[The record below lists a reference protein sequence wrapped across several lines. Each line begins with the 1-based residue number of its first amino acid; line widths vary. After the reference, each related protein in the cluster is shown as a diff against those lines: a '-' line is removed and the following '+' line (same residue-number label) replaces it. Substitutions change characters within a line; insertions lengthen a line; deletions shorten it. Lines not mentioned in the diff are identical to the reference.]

1 MKQQP
6 EFQLQKQ
13 ICQFLRL
20 KYPSVLFMSDTVAF
34 LSLTMPQAVRNKQIQ
49 NQDFHAPDLVIFEPR
64 GNYHG
69 FFLELKTKSIYKK
82 DGVSLLK
89 NDHVSRQIDTI
100 EKLNRRGYLAAIS
113 WDFQTAV
120 KMIEHYLKSW
130 KSLSNRLKT
139 ATGNADEYPK
149 QEFILD

>member
-120 KMIEHYLKSW
+120 KMIEHYLKS
-130 KSLSNRLKT
+130 
-139 ATGNADEYPK
+139 
-149 QEFILD
+149 